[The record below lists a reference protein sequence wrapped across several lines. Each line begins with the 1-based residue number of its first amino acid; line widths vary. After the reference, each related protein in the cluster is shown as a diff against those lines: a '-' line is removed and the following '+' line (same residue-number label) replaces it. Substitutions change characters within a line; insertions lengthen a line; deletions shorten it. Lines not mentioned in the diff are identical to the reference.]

1 MKKIVMLITLISLLM
16 LTACGEKKEVSGD
29 EREKETVVGF
39 IYVGPVGDGGWSYQQ
54 DQGRIYLEK
63 ELGVK
68 TLYKESV
75 PEGPEVKDIA
85 RQMIDQGANL
95 IVAGSFGYM
104 DYIEELSNEYK
115 DVTFLH
121 CSGYKTT
128 ENMANFFGRMYEARF
143 LSGLAAGLKTESNKI
158 GYVAAFPIP
167 EVIRG
172 INAFTLGVKTVN
184 PEASVEVVWTNTWYD
199 PAKEKDAAI
208 SLLDKNIDVI
218 AQHQDTAGPQ
228 QAAEERGVFSIGY
241 NSDMT
246 RLAPNAH
253 IIAPVWNWGPYF
265 VEQVKALQAGNWN
278 TGAYWGG
285 LDTGTVTLSPLTEN
299 AAPKTAELIEEY
311 KQKIING
318 EFHVFSGPLKNQS
331 GEVVVGSEETISD
344 ADMLSMSWFVDGV
357 IGKIK

>member
-1 MKKIVMLITLISLLM
+1 M
-16 LTACGEKKEVSGD
+16 
-29 EREKETVVGF
+29 
-39 IYVGPVGDGGWSYQQ
+39 
-54 DQGRIYLEK
+54 
-63 ELGVK
+63 
-68 TLYKESV
+68 
-75 PEGPEVKDIA
+75 
-85 RQMIDQGANL
+85 
-95 IVAGSFGYM
+95 
-104 DYIEELSNEYK
+104 
-115 DVTFLH
+115 
-121 CSGYKTT
+121 
-128 ENMANFFGRMYEARF
+128 
-143 LSGLAAGLKTESNKI
+143 
-158 GYVAAFPIP
+158 
-167 EVIRG
+167 
-172 INAFTLGVKTVN
+172 
-184 PEASVEVVWTNTWYD
+184 EVVWTNTWYD

-265 VEQVKALQAGNWN
+265 VEQVKALQAGTWK

-299 AAPKTAELIEEY
+299 AAPKTTELIEEY
-311 KQKIING
+311 KQKIMNG

-331 GEVVVGSEETISD
+331 GEVVVGSEETMSD
-344 ADMLSMSWFVDGV
+344 ADMLSMNWFVDGV